1 MLYTVLLEHTT
12 TCFNVCLHESMNILL
27 NKSLSIVLILLP
39 VKDYAQKYKQ
49 LSSTFDWQ
57 EPNYLAKSLKYGIYP
72 Y

>member
-1 MLYTVLLEHTT
+1 
-12 TCFNVCLHESMNILL
+12 MNILL
-27 NKSLSIVLILLP
+27 NKSLSSVLILLP

-57 EPNYLAKSLKYGIYP
+57 EPNYLAVSLKYSIYP